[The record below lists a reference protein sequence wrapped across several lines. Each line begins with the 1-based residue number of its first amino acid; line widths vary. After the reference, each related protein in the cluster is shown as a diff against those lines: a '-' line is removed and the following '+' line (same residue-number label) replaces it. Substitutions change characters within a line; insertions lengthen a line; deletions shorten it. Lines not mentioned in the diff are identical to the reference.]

1 MKGVGCMRSELKMLR
16 KKMRETGVDL
26 YIIPTTD
33 YHGSEYVNDYFK
45 CREYVSGFTGSAG
58 TLVVEQ
64 NFAGLWTDGRY
75 FLQAAQQLEGS
86 GITLMKMGVG
96 GVPDIMEY
104 IESRS
109 SVMTIG
115 FDGRIVS
122 HDMGKQIEDVCGHHA
137 STIYDLD
144 LVGDIWT
151 DRPEIVPSQI
161 YEIPIEVTGET
172 TVSKLERLQAEMG
185 EADWLLVSRLEDIA
199 WIYNLRGRDVE
210 HTPVFYAF
218 ALISK
223 EEDILYVMDDS
234 YIKCSASSAAGY
246 AKTAVRRYAE
256 VFEDLRQ
263 LRDCT
268 IMLDKD
274 SVSYALAE
282 SLEDSVTCI
291 FCKSPA
297 EKLKAVKNSTEIKA
311 TKDAHI
317 SDGAAMAEFLYWLK
331 NSVST
336 GQVTE
341 ISLANHLESSRRR
354 HGAYDLSF
362 DTIAGYEEH
371 GAIIHYSAAESSSA
385 LLKPEGFV
393 LIDSGGQ
400 YDNGTTDITRTV
412 ALGPVSSDRKKVY
425 TAVLKAHVDL
435 AMAVFDENTTGAD
448 LDIIARKPLR
458 ELGLDFNHGTGHG
471 VGHMLSVHEGPNTIS
486 SRAAGCHIVPGMIT
500 SDEPGVYI
508 EGRYGIRIENEILC
522 IEKDGKYAFEML
534 TFCPY
539 ERDAID
545 VLMLTEAEIKYVDDY
560 HRKVYET
567 LSPLL
572 DDEVS
577 MWLKEQCR
585 GLREEQADGK
595 AN

>member
-1 MKGVGCMRSELKMLR
+1 MRSELEVLR
-16 KKMRETGVDL
+16 KRMREAGVDL

-58 TLVVEQ
+58 TLIVEQ
-64 NFAGLWTDGRY
+64 GFAGLWTDGRY
-75 FLQAAQQLEGS
+75 FLQAQQQLDGS
-86 GITLMKMGVG
+86 GITLMKMGVD
-96 GVPDIMEY
+96 GVPDIKDY
-104 IESRS
+104 IASRL
-109 SVMTIG
+109 SVKTIG

-122 HDMGKQIEDVCGHHA
+122 HQMGKQIEDVCGHHV
-137 STIYDLD
+137 SMIHDLD

-151 DRPEIVPSQI
+151 DRPEIIPSQI
-161 YEIPIEVTGET
+161 YEIPLEVTGEAAS
-172 TVSKLERLQAEMG
+172 SKLERLRAEMN

-199 WIYNLRGRDVE
+199 WIYNLRGRDID

-223 EEDILYVMDDS
+223 EDDILYVMDDS
-234 YIKCSASSAAGY
+234 YIKRSAFPADRAV
-246 AKTAVRRYAE
+246 KTEVRAYSE
-256 VFEDLRQ
+256 VFEDLRH
-263 LRDCT
+263 LADCML
-268 IMLDKD
+268 MLDKD

-282 SLEDSVTCI
+282 SLQDSVTRM

-297 EKLKAVKNSTEIKA
+297 EKLKAVKNGTEIKA
-311 TKDAHI
+311 TKNAHI
-317 SDGAAMAEFLYWLK
+317 RDGAAMAEFLYWLK

-341 ISLANHLESSRRR
+341 ISLADYLESCRRGR
-354 HGAYDLSF
+354 GAYDLSF

-371 GAIIHYSAAESSSA
+371 GAIIHYAATESSSA

-412 ALGPVSSDRKKVY
+412 ALGPVSCDRKKVY

-486 SRAAGCHIVPGMIT
+486 PRAAACHIVPGMIT
-500 SDEPGVYI
+500 SDEPGVYL
-508 EGRYGIRIENEILC
+508 EGRYGIRTENEILC
-522 IEKDGKYAFEML
+522 IKKDGKYAFEMI

-545 VLMLTEAEIKYVDDY
+545 VSMLTEPEIKYVDDY

-572 DDEVS
+572 DDDVS
-577 MWLKEQCR
+577 EWLKEQCR
-585 GLREEQADGK
+585 GLREEQAGGK
-595 AN
+595 TN

>member
-1 MKGVGCMRSELKMLR
+1 MRCELEALR
-16 KKMRETGVDL
+16 KRMREAGVDL

-64 NFAGLWTDGRY
+64 DFAGLWTDGRY
-75 FLQAAQQLEGS
+75 FLQAQQQLDGS
-86 GITLMKMGVG
+86 GITLMKMGVD
-96 GVPDIMEY
+96 GVPDLMEY
-104 IESRS
+104 IESRTS
-109 SVMTIG
+109 LKAIG

-122 HDMGKQIEDVCGHHA
+122 HEMGKQIEDVCCHHV
-137 STIYDLD
+137 SMIYDLD
-144 LVGDIWT
+144 LVGDIWKE
-151 DRPEIVPSQI
+151 RPGIVPSQI
-161 YEIPIEVTGET
+161 YEIPLKVTGET
-172 TVSKLERLQAEMG
+172 TASKLERLRAEMN
-185 EADWLLVSRLEDIA
+185 ETDWLLVSRLEDIA

-223 EEDILYVMDDS
+223 KEDILYVMDDS
-234 YIKCSASSAAGY
+234 YIKRSASSVDGS

-256 VFEDLRQ
+256 VFEDLKQ
-263 LRDCT
+263 LADCR

-282 SLEDSVTCI
+282 SLQDSVTRM

-297 EKLKAVKNSTEIKA
+297 EKLKAVKNGTEIKA
-311 TKDAHI
+311 TEDAHI
-317 SDGAAMAEFLYWLK
+317 RDGAAMAEFLYWLK

-341 ISLANHLESSRRR
+341 ISLADHLESCRRR
-354 HGAYDLSF
+354 RGAYDLSF
-362 DTIAGYEEH
+362 DTISGYEEH
-371 GAIIHYSAAESSSA
+371 GAIIHYSATESSSA
-385 LLKPEGFV
+385 VLKPEGFV

-400 YDNGTTDITRTV
+400 YDDGTTDITRTV
-412 ALGPVSSDRKKVY
+412 ALGPVSGDRKKVY
-425 TAVLKAHVDL
+425 TAVLKAHVAL
-435 AMAVFDENTTGAD
+435 AMAVFDEDTTGAD

-486 SRAAGCHIVPGMIT
+486 PRAAACHIVPGMIT
-500 SDEPGVYI
+500 SDEPGVYL
-508 EGRYGIRIENEILC
+508 EGRYGIRTENEILC
-522 IEKDGKYAFEML
+522 IKKDGKYAFEMI

-545 VLMLTEAEIKYVDDY
+545 VSMLTEPEIKFVDDY

-572 DDEVS
+572 DDDVS
-577 MWLKEQCR
+577 EWLKEQCR
-585 GLREEQADGK
+585 GLREEQAGGK
-595 AN
+595 TN

>member
-1 MKGVGCMRSELKMLR
+1 
-16 KKMRETGVDL
+16 
-26 YIIPTTD
+26 
-33 YHGSEYVNDYFK
+33 
-45 CREYVSGFTGSAG
+45 
-58 TLVVEQ
+58 
-64 NFAGLWTDGRY
+64 
-75 FLQAAQQLEGS
+75 
-86 GITLMKMGVG
+86 
-96 GVPDIMEY
+96 
-104 IESRS
+104 
-109 SVMTIG
+109 
-115 FDGRIVS
+115 
-122 HDMGKQIEDVCGHHA
+122 MGKQIGEVCGHHV

-151 DRPEIVPSQI
+151 DRPEIIPSQI
-161 YEIPIEVTGET
+161 YEIPLEVTGET
-172 TVSKLERLQAEMG
+172 TASKLDRLRAEMG
-185 EADWLLVSRLEDIA
+185 DADWLLVSRLEDIA
-199 WIYNLRGRDVE
+199 WIYNMRGHDVE

-223 EEDILYVMDDS
+223 KEDILYVMDDS
-234 YIKCSASSAAGY
+234 YIKHSASLADGS

-263 LRDCT
+263 LADCR

-282 SLEDSVTCI
+282 SLQDSVTRM

-311 TKDAHI
+311 TKNAHI
-317 SDGAAMAEFLYWLK
+317 RDGAAMAEFLYWLK
-331 NSVST
+331 NSVSA

-341 ISLANHLESSRRR
+341 ISLADHLESCRRR
-354 HGAYDLSF
+354 RGAYDLSF

-371 GAIIHYSAAESSSA
+371 GAIIHYSATESSSA
-385 LLKPEGFV
+385 VLKPEGFV

-400 YDNGTTDITRTV
+400 YDDGTTDITRTV
-412 ALGPVSSDRKKVY
+412 ALGPVSGDRKKVY
-425 TAVLKAHVDL
+425 TAVLKAHVAL

-486 SRAAGCHIVPGMIT
+486 PRAAACHIVPGMIT
-500 SDEPGVYI
+500 SDEPGVYL
-508 EGRYGIRIENEILC
+508 EGRYGIRTENEILC
-522 IEKDGKYAFEML
+522 IKKDGKYAFEMI

-545 VLMLTEAEIKYVDDY
+545 VAMLTEGEIKYVDDY

-572 DDEVS
+572 DEDVS
-577 MWLKEQCR
+577 GWLEEQCR
-585 GLREEQADGK
+585 GLI
-595 AN
+595 

>member
-1 MKGVGCMRSELKMLR
+1 MRSELEVLR
-16 KKMRETGVDL
+16 KRMREAGVDL

-58 TLVVEQ
+58 TLIVEQ
-64 NFAGLWTDGRY
+64 GFAGLWTDGRY
-75 FLQAAQQLEGS
+75 FLQAQQQLDGS
-86 GITLMKMGVG
+86 GITLMKMGVD
-96 GVPDIMEY
+96 GVPDIKDY
-104 IESRS
+104 IASRL
-109 SVMTIG
+109 SVKTIG

-122 HDMGKQIEDVCGHHA
+122 HQMGKQIEDVCGHHV
-137 STIYDLD
+137 SMIHDLD

-151 DRPEIVPSQI
+151 DRPEIIPSQI
-161 YEIPIEVTGET
+161 YEIPLEVTGEAAS
-172 TVSKLERLQAEMG
+172 SKLERLRAEMG

-199 WIYNLRGRDVE
+199 WIYNLRGRDID

-223 EEDILYVMDDS
+223 EDDILYVMDDS
-234 YIKCSASSAAGY
+234 YIKRSASSSDGS

-256 VFEDLRQ
+256 VFEDLKQ
-263 LRDCT
+263 LADCR

-282 SLEDSVTCI
+282 SLQDSVTRM

-297 EKLKAVKNSTEIKA
+297 EKLKAVKNGTEIKA
-311 TKDAHI
+311 TKNAHI
-317 SDGAAMAEFLYWLK
+317 RDGAAMVEFLYWLK

-341 ISLANHLESSRRR
+341 ISMADYLESCRRR
-354 HGAYDLSF
+354 RGAYDLSF

-371 GAIIHYSAAESSSA
+371 GAIIHYAATESSSA

-412 ALGPVSSDRKKVY
+412 ALGPVSCDRKKVY
-425 TAVLKAHVDL
+425 TAVLKGHVDL

-458 ELGLDFNHGTGHG
+458 DLGLDFSHGTGHG

-486 SRAAGCHIVPGMIT
+486 PRAAGCHIVPGMIT
-500 SDEPGVYI
+500 SDEPGVYL
-508 EGRYGIRIENEILC
+508 EGRYGIRTENEILC
-522 IEKDGKYAFEML
+522 IEKDGKYSFEMI

-545 VLMLTEAEIKYVDDY
+545 VAMLTEAEIKYVDDY

-572 DDEVS
+572 DADVS
-577 MWLKEQCR
+577 GWLEEQCR
-585 GLREEQADGK
+585 GLV
-595 AN
+595 

>member
-1 MKGVGCMRSELKMLR
+1 MRGELKALR
-16 KKMRETGVDL
+16 KKMREAGVDL

-64 NFAGLWTDGRY
+64 DFAGLWTDGRY
-75 FLQAAQQLEGS
+75 FLQAQQQLEDS
-86 GITLMKMGVG
+86 GITLMKMGVD

-104 IESRS
+104 VGSRKS
-109 SVMTIG
+109 LATIG

-122 HDMGKQIEDVCGHHA
+122 HAMGKQIREVCGDHV
-137 STIYDLD
+137 SMIYDLD
-144 LVGDIWT
+144 LVGEIWKS
-151 DRPEIVPSQI
+151 RPEIIPSQI
-161 YEIPIEVTGET
+161 YEIPLEVTGET
-172 TVSKLERLQAEMG
+172 TISKLERLREEMG
-185 EADWLLVSRLEDIA
+185 EADRLLVSRLEDIA
-199 WIYNLRGRDVE
+199 WLYNLRGSDVE

-218 ALISK
+218 ALISR
-223 EEDILYVMDDS
+223 EDDILYVMDDS
-234 YIKCSASSAAGY
+234 YIKRSASLADST
-246 AKTAVRRYAE
+246 AKTAVRPYAE
-256 VFEDLRQ
+256 IFEDLRR
-263 LRDCT
+263 LRECT

-282 SLEDSVTCI
+282 SLENSVTRI

-311 TKDAHI
+311 TKNAHI
-317 SDGAAMAEFLYWLK
+317 RDGAAMAEFLYWLK
-331 NSVST
+331 NSVRT

-341 ISLANHLESSRRR
+341 ISLADHLENCRRGR
-354 HGAYDLSF
+354 GAYDLSF

-371 GAIIHYSAAESSSA
+371 GAIIHYSATESSSA
-385 LLKPEGFV
+385 LLAPEGFV

-400 YDNGTTDITRTV
+400 YDDGTTDITRTV
-412 ALGPVSSDRKKVY
+412 ALGPVGSDRKKVY

-486 SRAAGCHIVPGMIT
+486 PRAAGCHIVPGMIT
-500 SDEPGVYI
+500 SDEPGIYL
-508 EGRYGIRIENEILC
+508 EGRYGIRTENEILC
-522 IEKDGKYAFEML
+522 IEKDGKYAFEMI

-545 VLMLTEAEIKYVDDY
+545 VSMLTEAEIKYVDDY

-572 DDEVS
+572 DDDVS
-577 MWLKEQCR
+577 EWLKGQCR
-585 GLREEQADGK
+585 GLRNSAEG
-595 AN
+595 